1 MRPKS
6 LPGGWVEARL
16 SEVTQINPPNPEV
29 RPDDDALV
37 SFVPMA
43 AVRAMGAGIDT
54 SETRPWRTVRKGYKR
69 FQDGDVLFAKITP
82 CMENGKLAVATG
94 LRNGVG
100 AGSTEFHVLRPSR
113 AIRPDLLA
121 YYLLRD
127 DFRASARARM
137 TGTAGQLRVPQ
148 RFLETRTLLV
158 PPLDEQRRI
167 VDAVDSY
174 FRRLDDVTATLERVR
189 RSLERYR
196 ATILKVSV
204 GGVSTGSWTKVP
216 LSKIAEV
223 RLGRQRSPKRAV
235 GPNMRPYMR
244 AANVTW
250 NGISLHDVKEMD
262 FTPAEVETYAL
273 RPGDL
278 LLSEASGTASEV
290 GKPAIWNGQVP
301 DCCFQNTLIRVRAR
315 ESLVPFL
322 HLHFYKDALT
332 GEFARATRGVGIH
345 HLGAKTLSEW
355 KVHLP
360 PPEEQRRIVEVVDS
374 QFKRLDKVAA
384 TLGRANLRATTLRQ
398 SILKWAFDGA
408 LTDRDTR

>member
-1 MRPKS
+1 
-6 LPGGWVEARL
+6 
-16 SEVTQINPPNPEV
+16 
-29 RPDDDALV
+29 
-37 SFVPMA
+37 
-43 AVRAMGAGIDT
+43 
-54 SETRPWRTVRKGYKR
+54 
-69 FQDGDVLFAKITP
+69 
-82 CMENGKLAVATG
+82 MENGKLAVATG

-196 ATILKVSV
+196 ATILKFSI
-204 GGVSTGSWTKVP
+204 GGVSTGSWMKVP

-262 FTPAEVETYAL
+262 FTPAEFETYAL

-278 LLSEASGTASEV
+278 LLPKRPGPRPRSGSRPSGTGRFRIA
-290 GKPAIWNGQVP
+290 A
-301 DCCFQNTLIRVRAR
+301 FR
-315 ESLVPFL
+315 
-322 HLHFYKDALT
+322 
-332 GEFARATRGVGIH
+332 TR
-345 HLGAKTLSEW
+345 
-355 KVHLP
+355 
-360 PPEEQRRIVEVVDS
+360 
-374 QFKRLDKVAA
+374 
-384 TLGRANLRATTLRQ
+384 
-398 SILKWAFDGA
+398 
-408 LTDRDTR
+408 